1 MERSEK
7 HLSPGTVAFSA
18 VLAVLALF
26 LAGSELIRAEGGG
39 NPSGWSDDF
48 SGTQLNSKLWVV
60 SNGSAPRYIPDDH
73 QGYFTPANVSVS
85 GGYLVLKLTQQ
96 TGTVGSNANGIISY
110 GGQVRTRHT
119 YGYGTYAWTMR
130 MSSTSATPTGTGSAV
145 SGSVSAGFIYVNN
158 SQTEI
163 DFEFP
168 GDSLDL
174 LYMVNWLTTAY
185 ETADAVSGL
194 NVATTFH
201 TYKFV
206 WQPGIITYYVDG
218 TPQVT
223 HTSNVPSAPAYFM
236 MNHWGTDSLSWG
248 GLASP
253 GVTRYF
259 YIDSVSYS
267 P

>member
-1 MERSEK
+1 MQKSESR
-7 HLSPGTVAFSA
+7 LSPIAIGITALCA
-18 VLAVLALF
+18 ALAL
-26 LAGSELIRAEGGG
+26 LVAGANDARAGGG
-39 NPSGWSDDF
+39 GAATAWSDDF
-48 SGTQLNSKLWVV
+48 TGTQLSKFWVV
-60 SNGSAPRYIPDDH
+60 SNGSAPGYIANDH

-85 GGYLVLKLTQQ
+85 GGYLVLTLTQQ

-119 YGYGTYAWTMR
+119 YGYGTYTWTMR
-130 MSSTSATPTGTGSAV
+130 MSSTSDAPTGVGSAV

-168 GDSLDL
+168 GDTLDL
-174 LYMVNWLTTAY
+174 LYMVNWQTTAN
-185 ETADAVSGL
+185 EIFTTATGL
-194 NVATTFH
+194 NVASTFH

-218 TPQVT
+218 TVAGI
-223 HTSNVPSAPAYFM
+223 HTTDVPSAPAYFM
-236 MNHWGTDSLSWG
+236 MNHWGTDSANWG
-248 GLASP
+248 GQASP
-253 GVTRYF
+253 GVTSYF